1 MLSNN
6 RGVPT
11 FHRYVAIGD
20 SSTEGLVDP
29 DGQGGYRGWA
39 DRLAQLIA
47 DAQDEPLEYANLAVR
62 SLRLDEI
69 RNRQFDDALAL
80 EPDLM
85 TIFGGGNDLIGIGW
99 DLDEMRADLAAMY
112 GEARAHDCT
121 VLTFTFPD
129 PTSINPLG
137 KRVKD
142 RMFRFNDIVRA
153 EAERYGVLVMDFQNY
168 PITEDPRLWFED
180 RLHGNEL
187 GHQRT
192 AAALAWAL
200 GVDGADE
207 SWAEP
212 LDDEARPPPV
222 PGAAGLR
229 RRLGPPLPRTV
240 AGQGHHRG
248 DPRRGDRS
256 QAAGARRRAPLR
268 RFRARRRHTVRARPV
283 DRRGPYRSS
292 ASRSLTY

>member
-1 MLSNN
+1 MLGVPADRRTVLSDN

-29 DGQGGYRGWA
+29 DGEGGYRGWA

-85 TIFGGGNDLIGIGW
+85 TIFGGGNDLIGMGW

-112 GEARAHDCT
+112 GEARARDCT

-137 KRVKD
+137 KRIKD

-168 PITEDPRLWFED
+168 PIAEDPRLWFED

-200 GVDGADE
+200 GIDGADE

-212 LDDEARPPPV
+212 LDDEP
-222 PGAAGLR
+222 
-229 RRLGPPLPRTV
+229 
-240 AGQGHHRG
+240 
-248 DPRRGDRS
+248 
-256 QAAGARRRAPLR
+256 ARRRFREQLGSDVDWVR
-268 RFRARRRHTVRARPV
+268 RYLGPWLGRGLIGVPHGAGIEPKRPV
-283 DRRGPYRSS
+283 PVVVPRSDGS
-292 ASRSLTY
+292 ERADASR